1 MYCVERGRIDAAGGR
16 GERKQMLFRFRPNV
30 VSTNKL
36 ADRDVDHPGM
46 LITHKSQH
54 SHTKHVFIFLT

>member
-1 MYCVERGRIDAAGGR
+1 MDAPKRWPVLATHAMKRSSLYSGADSLKFQMY
-16 GERKQMLFRFRPNV
+16 
-30 VSTNKL
+30 KL